1 MPSAAADRTTL
12 EVQAILTD
20 AYDGMIRVLN
30 DAQRFGLE
38 LVATVLEEAGSEARL
53 RLVLTTAAPVTP
65 EVLRARLARHP
76 CVRQVEVS
84 RKDRSPMPL
93 AA

>member
-1 MPSAAADRTTL
+1 MPSAAADRTTF
-12 EVQAILTD
+12 EVQAILID

-38 LVATVLEEAGSEARL
+38 LVTVALDEVGGIPQL
-53 RLVLTTAAPVTP
+53 RLALAAAAPVSP
-65 EVLRARLARHP
+65 EVLRARLDRHP
-76 CVRQVEVS
+76 CLCRVEVRQMV
-84 RKDRSPMPL
+84 RAPMPL